1 MPFVT
6 QKNENNCGAICYCYL
21 QWLLEGRSPTSPPPA
36 DQAQKLVDRV
46 YHYIQFQDARPKQ
59 IPPKVLPPD
68 YCDPAKMLSLLQ
80 PSHPNTVFHIVGIS
94 PIWDI
99 FQAMRSPWG
108 PEEYYINML
117 AEKGKV
123 NDSTDLPLPM
133 GGQYSTAVFAASI
146 NGTYIGL
153 HYILYQHTGTSLFR
167 YNPWDG
173 VAANCTGY
181 EDFDYADPYGQTIHL
196 SFAHAGLLIK

>member
-1 MPFVT
+1 MPFIT
-6 QKNENNCGAICYCYL
+6 QKNDNNCGAYCYCYL
-21 QWLLEGRSPTSPPPA
+21 QWLLEGRSPSSPPPA
-36 DQAQKLVDRV
+36 DQAQILVDRV

-68 YCDPAKMLSLLQ
+68 YCDPAKMLVLLQ
-80 PSHPNTVFHIVGIS
+80 PSHPNTVFHIVGAS
-94 PIWDI
+94 LLWPI
-99 FQAMRSPWG
+99 FLAMRGPWA

-123 NDSTDLPLPM
+123 NAATDLPLPM
-133 GGQYSTAVFAASI
+133 GKEYSIAVFSASVS
-146 NGTYIGL
+146 GTYIGL
-153 HYILYQHTGTSLFR
+153 HYILMQNTGTSLFR

-173 VAANCTGY
+173 VAANCNGY
-181 EDFDYADPYGQTIHL
+181 EDFDFTDQYQTIHL